1 MTLPLAISFAK
12 PVFLAALAL
21 LPLALAALVV
31 SRRRARRYA
40 VRFPAAES
48 LALAAGAVPAWR
60 RHLPT
65 VVALL
70 AITALVLALARPE
83 RDVAVPVERSS
94 IVMVTDHSRSMLAED
109 VNPDRMSA
117 AKRAARTFIDQLPD
131 AVRLGAV
138 AFSDFPD
145 AIRAPSQDH
154 DDARSVIDG
163 QIADGGTAT
172 GDALASALDLLR
184 RERQG
189 QRKTPAAIILLSDGK
204 TTLGRD
210 PVEVAE
216 ESKRL
221 GVPIYT
227 VSLGTTDATVPNPG
241 FGPPLPA
248 TPDPETL
255 AEIARKSSGRA
266 FSAEDDQ
273 ELSSI
278 YKTLGSRLGT
288 RTRKEEITPAF
299 AAAGLILLLAA
310 AGFSIRRGA
319 RLP

>member
-1 MTLPLAISFAK
+1 LSFAQ
-12 PVFLAALAL
+12 PSFLAGLVILPVALIALA
-21 LPLALAALVV
+21 V

-40 VRFPAAES
+40 VRFTAAPS
-48 LALAAGAVPAWR
+48 LKLAGAVVPAWR
-60 RHLPT
+60 RYLP
-65 VVALL
+65 ALAAL
-70 AITALVLALARPE
+70 AAMAALVLALARPE
-83 RDVAVPVERSS
+83 RTVAVPVERAS
-94 IVMVTDHSRSMLAED
+94 IVLVTDHSRSMLAED
-109 VNPDRMSA
+109 VDPDRMTAS
-117 AKRAARTFIDQLPD
+117 KRAARTFLDQLPGPIR
-131 AVRLGAV
+131 VGAV

-154 DDARSVIDG
+154 DDARTVIDG
-163 QIADGGTAT
+163 QVADGATAT
-172 GDALASALDLLR
+172 GDALESAVELLR

-189 QRKTPAAIILLSDGK
+189 ATKFPAAIVLLSDGK
-204 TTLGRD
+204 TTVGRD
-210 PVEVAE
+210 PVEVAAE
-216 ESKRL
+216 AKNL

-255 AEIARKSSGRA
+255 SQIARTSGGRA

-278 YKTLGSRLGT
+278 YRTLGSRLGKKQ
-288 RTRKEEITPAF
+288 RKREVTSAF
-299 AAAGLILLLAA
+299 AAGGLLLLLV
-310 AGFSIRRGA
+310 AGASSVRRGA